1 MNKLDS
7 RAKSS
12 AISLPEVVQR
22 TVLSS
27 KTVSTR
33 LTPEEMDEVE
43 QAAKRDGVLRAE
55 WMREVLLRAARKQA
69 DPPLELL
76 LEEMIATQDVL
87 FNYLVESARSSA
99 ANGQINPDTVLEMI
113 QIADRKKAKNA
124 SRMIQD
130 RQTQSVARKAVR

>member
-1 MNKLDS
+1 
-7 RAKSS
+7 
-12 AISLPEVVQR
+12 
-22 TVLSS
+22 
-27 KTVSTR
+27 
-33 LTPEEMDEVE
+33 
-43 QAAKRDGVLRAE
+43 
-55 WMREVLLRAARKQA
+55 
-69 DPPLELL
+69 LL

>member
-1 MNKLDS
+1 VNKLDS